1 MSIKIASEEQRQT
14 LREAVAGFHQGR
26 QGGFIVR
33 TAIESA
39 DVWAMRADM
48 QYLQRVWEAIVQQQ
62 RGARPGS
69 LIYGELPLYQKVLR
83 DFVSPGVR
91 RVVVDHPG
99 AHREMQAF
107 AANFLVGMEQTRLE
121 FYSGDRSLFERY
133 GIEEEI
139 SLALKRHV
147 ALKSGGYLIIDQT
160 SIPAHSSAN
169 SRRTTPST
177 KPTSKRRAP
186 SPANCACATSAA
198 SSCSISST

>member
-83 DFVSPGVR
+83 DFVSPRRAPCGGRSPRRAPRNAGVR
-91 RVVVDHPG
+91 RQFSRGHG
-99 AHREMQAF
+99 ANATG
-107 AANFLVGMEQTRLE
+107 V
-121 FYSGDRSLFERY
+121 YSGDRSLFERY
-133 GIEEEI
+133 G
-139 SLALKRHV
+139 SKK
-147 ALKSGGYLIIDQT
+147 KS
-160 SIPAHSSAN
+160 AW
-169 SRRTTPST
+169 R
-177 KPTSKRRAP
+177 
-186 SPANCACATSAA
+186 
-198 SSCSISST
+198 